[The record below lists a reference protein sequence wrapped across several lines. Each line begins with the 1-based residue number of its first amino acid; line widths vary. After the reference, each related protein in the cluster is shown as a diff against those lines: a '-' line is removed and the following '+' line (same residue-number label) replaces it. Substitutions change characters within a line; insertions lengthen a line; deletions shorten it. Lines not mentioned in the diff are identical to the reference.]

1 MGTQSKRGNLLDE
14 RENASD
20 QARLVFVFHL
30 IGWDCGASFLDQ
42 SQSEVK
48 QNQSNPESRSIPIEN
63 CSYLLFE
70 STKARFSFKDE
81 TKRKQKQNFGLQ
93 QQNFTETSH
102 EIFLF
107 PFFSLDGSNKLM
119 DASVESKKREE
130 RELHKLDIMAHRRL
144 RDATAAAAV
153 ECQQHIEDCDKNI
166 KFLKDTVG

>member
-20 QARLVFVFHL
+20 QAEIGFCFPFDWLRL
-30 IGWDCGASFLDQ
+30 WCEFLDQ

-102 EIFLF
+102 EIFFSL
-107 PFFSLDGSNKLM
+107 FFSLDGSSKLM
-119 DASVESKKREE
+119 DASVESKKKEE